1 LVEKFDFTQKDSTK
15 KQRRQKNIMLKNIF
29 VFLIGILS
37 LVYLINP
44 GMGIFELIPDNLP
57 IIGNLDEAGA
67 AVLLI
72 AALKYFGVDLTR
84 FFMKDRINNQ

>member
-29 VFLIGILS
+29 VFLVGILS

-44 GMGIFELIPDNLP
+44 GMGILELIPDNLP

-67 AVLLI
+67 ALLLI

-84 FFMKDRINNQ
+84 FFIKDRINN